1 MNIRKPRRA
10 VRRLGVVAALAL
22 ALGTVTAAPALA
34 HARLIDSTPG
44 KGASAE
50 SVTEIKLVFSDKISL
65 AKVVVT
71 DAQKK
76 TYQSGEAERS
86 GTTVTQKLAGPLPAG
101 SYTVAYRVVGE
112 DGHPIENADLTFTA
126 TGGEAAA
133 PAPSAGAVGA
143 EEQAG
148 TAATTDEQPLK
159 TDQEAEKKDSG
170 SGAVLWVLIVAGLM
184 VGIGFGMGIVYRA
197 KRKHRAATGS
207 E

>member
-22 ALGTVTAAPALA
+22 ALGAVTATSALA
-34 HARLIDSTPG
+34 HTRLIDSTPG

-50 SVTEIKLVFSDKISL
+50 SVTEIKLVFSDEISL

-159 TDQEAEKKDSG
+159 ADQEAEKKDSG
-170 SGAVLWVLIVAGLM
+170 SGAVLWVLIVVGLG
-184 VGIGFGMGIVYRA
+184 VGIGIGVGIVYRA
-197 KRKHRAATGS
+197 KRKHQAATGS